1 MWVVLPA
8 PVRSG
13 VNYLIIFISKV
24 VMIIFGYRSFEH
36 YLKGNAW
43 RTSLIDTTFFGIG
56 IWMQRIIIADKS
68 NPAMASAMAGIFV
81 GTFIATKLRNP
92 NETK

>member
-1 MWVVLPA
+1 MWGNA
-8 PVRSG
+8 S
-13 VNYLIIFISKV
+13 LIFVSKV
-24 VMIIFGYRSFEH
+24 IMIVFGYRSFEH

-68 NPAMASAMAGIFV
+68 NPALVSALAGIFV
-81 GTFIATKLRNP
+81 GTFVATKLRK
-92 NETK
+92 TDDRH